1 MHDFSGKVAFVSG
14 ACCPP
19 EIGRNLALRLARAGA
34 DIACV
39 ERIETEGSGTIGGL
53 PDSACS
59 TQDRLDSLVQEI
71 TAMGRRAIGIAA
83 DISDPDDAQRAVD
96 AAVAALGRI
105 DIAANIEG
113 GMGPDMG
120 WADLLDVEAESW
132 RRSIDMN
139 LSGAFFMAQRCA
151 RQMVAQ
157 GDGGSIALLS
167 SYASS
172 VAKKGTSAFA
182 AAKAG
187 VDRLASAM
195 GMELA
200 EHNIRVNAVR
210 PLGVDP
216 SATSTGHPFL
226 RRHIGDA
233 GDQQTDWVLDLIP
246 LKRHQHPDETAAVMA
261 FLLSDEASFVTG
273 EVITV
278 AGGAGA

>member
-34 DIACV
+34 DVACV
-39 ERIETEGSGTIGGL
+39 ERIEEEGSGTIGGL
-53 PDSACS
+53 PDSACA
-59 TQDRLDSLVQEI
+59 TRDRLDSLVEDI
-71 TAMGRRAIGIAA
+71 RAMGRRAVAIDA
-83 DISDPDDAQRAVD
+83 DISDPIAVQAAVD
-96 AAVAALGRI
+96 ATVAELGRI
-105 DIAANIEG
+105 DLAANIEG

-120 WADLLDVEAESW
+120 WADLLDLDPASW
-132 RRSIDMN
+132 QRSIDMN
-139 LSGAFFMAQRCA
+139 LSGAFYMAQRVG

-157 GDGGSIALLS
+157 GDGGSIVLLS
-167 SYASS
+167 SYATS
-172 VAKKGTSAFA
+172 VAKKGTSSFA
-182 AAKAG
+182 SAKAG
-187 VDRLASAM
+187 VDRLTSAL

-200 EHNIRVNAVR
+200 EHAIRVNAVR

-216 SATSTGHPFL
+216 TATSTGHPFL
-226 RRHIGDA
+226 RRHIA
-233 GDQQTDWVLDLIP
+233 GEADQQTDWVLDLIP

>member
-1 MHDFSGKVAFVSG
+1 MPTQFDLTGRKAIVTGGAQGIGRAVAERFIASG
-14 ACCPP
+14 ADVALWDVDAALAEKTAN
-19 EIGRNLALRLARAGA
+19 EIGA
-34 DIACV
+34 IAV
-39 ERIETEGSGTIGGL
+39 RV
-53 PDSACS
+53 D
-59 TQDRLDSLVQEI
+59 V
-71 TAMGRRAIGIAA
+71 
-83 DISDPDDAQRAVD
+83 SDPDSVN
-96 AAVAALGRI
+96 AALKETLDKFGRI